1 MGFRAAAGL
10 AFSCMTRWVIT
21 AAEFLSEPLGL
32 KSKDRK
38 KPRNV
43 SGMECFCEKLGVG
56 LTWGHK
62 HVVKL

>member
-1 MGFRAAAGL
+1 M
-10 AFSCMTRWVIT
+10 V
-21 AAEFLSEPLGL
+21 EFLNEPFGL

-43 SGMECFCEKLGVG
+43 SSMECFCEKLGVG